1 MKEVK
6 KLKQDYQDYFKKM
19 EDFFSEREYETNQIK
34 LAILIKEHV
43 LLKGLPGTA
52 KTLLSQ
58 KILKGFTGATVFEQQ
73 FTRFMDDQYIMGPQ
87 SIEEFKKGNIVH
99 NIEGSLLTTDFARLD
114 EFFNASEE
122 LLVSANEIL
131 NERSSTRQSRTIP
144 AKLLTAIMTTN
155 QEREEEKELRA
166 VYDRILF
173 TSEVADLVKQESRIK
188 MFSNFLRGISDEEY
202 PKFAFHD
209 LKILHEEFEKYKPQF
224 SDMLLIMFDAILD
237 EYTQQTSIGISPRKK
252 NKMLLVAKADAF
264 LKGQETIEVE
274 NLKSIKYAL
283 VNGGDIKNSDKFD
296 AVFDKSEK
304 SMAMGMELMKFEK
317 ALHTKILKYDDKL
330 ERTRMLAALASHIK
344 DKISEWTQANCQKS
358 VLEKAKDLKKLI
370 EDKVSQS
377 GLSEDEIFPMDD
389 KK

>member
-1 MKEVK
+1 
-6 KLKQDYQDYFKKM
+6 
-19 EDFFSEREYETNQIK
+19 
-34 LAILIKEHV
+34 
-43 LLKGLPGTA
+43 
-52 KTLLSQ
+52 
-58 KILKGFTGATVFEQQ
+58 
-73 FTRFMDDQYIMGPQ
+73 
-87 SIEEFKKGNIVH
+87 
-99 NIEGSLLTTDFARLD
+99 
-114 EFFNASEE
+114 
-122 LLVSANEIL
+122 
-131 NERSSTRQSRTIP
+131 
-144 AKLLTAIMTTN
+144 
-155 QEREEEKELRA
+155 
-166 VYDRILF
+166 
-173 TSEVADLVKQESRIK
+173 
-188 MFSNFLRGISDEEY
+188 
-202 PKFAFHD
+202 
-209 LKILHEEFEKYKPQF
+209 
-224 SDMLLIMFDAILD
+224 
-237 EYTQQTSIGISPRKK
+237 
-252 NKMLLVAKADAF
+252 MLLVAKADAF